1 MEHAMKK
8 GKLTTGEMLKEL
20 PIGICQLRV
29 YLKDGR
35 LPAEKIRNKFF
46 VERIVFENFKTEYG
60 FSV

>member
-1 MEHAMKK
+1 M

-46 VERIVFENFKTEYG
+46 VERIVFENFKKEYG